1 MINQKI
7 ESNEKLSN
15 AKKQTLEATSKAAAA
30 TKSYA
35 SSAWG
40 YMFGKK
46 KEPEQK
52 KEEPSEAEEE
62 LIEGL

>member
-7 ESNEKLSN
+7 ESNEKLSD
-15 AKKQTLEATSKAAAA
+15 AKKKTIEATSKVAAV

-35 SSAWG
+35 NSAWG

-46 KEPEQK
+46 KEPEAAEEK
-52 KEEPSEAEEE
+52 KEEQNEDQ
-62 LIEGL
+62 